1 LRRSLTEVT
10 DGTFI
15 PEAHG
20 KMPFSEWVDQFVAT
34 TVDLASGT
42 VNRRSSDL
50 RNWIVPEFGRCSLN
64 AITQPDVKRW
74 VARMAREG
82 CNPGSIKLRYE
93 TLSTIMRAAVDAELI
108 RRSPCHHVGLPR
120 YEREEMRLLSLDQ
133 VVTLAETIDRRYR
146 ALILLAGTGGL
157 RMGELGALRGKRIDF
172 RRSMV
177 DVAENLLL
185 DNGKP
190 TFGPLKTRLSH
201 RRVPLP
207 RQTIAALEEHCDTF
221 AVGPDDLLFTSVQGQ
236 LLRAYQFRRRHFHPA
251 AAAAELSPLRPHD
264 LRHTAISLWIASGAN
279 PKVVQTKAGHASIKV
294 TYDRYGH
301 LFPDY
306 DDRTTRH
313 LEDLWA
319 KLPSEQRGTLSV
331 VK

>member
-1 LRRSLTEVT
+1 MGVADVATAVLVSFGPLPSILGGDRVSCRPGVL
-10 DGTFI
+10 
-15 PEAHG
+15 
-20 KMPFSEWVDQFVAT
+20 WVDAVGGNLGIVRVRDSIT
-34 TVDLASGT
+34 LSE
-42 VNRRSSDL
+42 RSA
-50 RNWIVPEFGRCSLN
+50 P
-64 AITQPDVKRW
+64 QPDVALLRW
-74 VARMAREG
+74 RDDFYGEALPGPSDVRLVVEVAEA
-82 CNPGSIKLRYE
+82 S
-93 TLSTIMRAAVDAELI
+93 
-108 RRSPCHHVGLPR
+108 
-120 YEREEMRLLSLDQ
+120 
-133 VVTLAETIDRRYR
+133 AETDRDKPWPTA
-146 ALILLAGTGGL
+146 ALVSA
-157 RMGELGALRGKRIDF
+157 RRG
-172 RRSMV
+172 SSTV
-177 DVAENLLL
+177 EVAENLLL

-221 AVGPDDLLFTSVQGQ
+221 GVGRDDLLFTSVQRQ

-306 DDRTTRH
+306 DDRRTRH